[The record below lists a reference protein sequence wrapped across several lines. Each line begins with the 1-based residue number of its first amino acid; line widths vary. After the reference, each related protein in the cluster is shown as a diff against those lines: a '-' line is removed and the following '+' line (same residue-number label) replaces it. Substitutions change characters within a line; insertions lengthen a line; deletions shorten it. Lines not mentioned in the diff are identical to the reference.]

1 VEITH
6 CQHLRSS
13 THHILSRETSKEHTR
28 VDCSTDSTCSD
39 RVQTPAF
46 HNFKLPRSML
56 RSNSA
61 RKRHLLV
68 HSRDTR
74 RLLFLTLLVSAAA
87 CARAFSLFQSS
98 FRAARCHVSP
108 SVHPAKTP
116 SATALFVAPQNP
128 EPDEDEWRALLAAF
142 QMYKAAYGD
151 LKVPSRFIVPGMPPW
166 PGKNTLPRHDCHSF

>member
-1 VEITH
+1 
-6 CQHLRSS
+6 
-13 THHILSRETSKEHTR
+13 
-28 VDCSTDSTCSD
+28 
-39 RVQTPAF
+39 
-46 HNFKLPRSML
+46 ML

-87 CARAFSLFQSS
+87 CVRAFSLFQSS
-98 FRAARCHVSP
+98 FRAAHCHVSP
-108 SVHPAKTP
+108 SVHPARTQ

-166 PGKNTLPRHDCHSF
+166 PGKTLSRAMIVIPSSFTSFTHIYALPSHRKCVEHEIRSAGGSHSVHWKIRAK